1 MSPKQKK
8 TILKDLL
15 IMQKLAAEQGLHHAR
30 EYNRYIANFKMIT
43 ERIKALKG
51 GKE

>member
-8 TILKDLL
+8 TVLKDLL
-15 IMQKLAAEQGLHHAR
+15 ELQRLAVENGTRHAIEVDRYLRLHR
-30 EYNRYIANFKMIT
+30 MIT